1 MNEFTDIITAHPL
14 FHGMKPAHLEAL
26 LDGATTANLKT
37 GDVLFKEGEPANQ
50 FFLIE
55 RGQMALEAHEPR
67 DGTALVQT
75 LDTGDLLGWSWL
87 FPPFVWH
94 FRARAV
100 EPTRI
105 IAMSGARLLVNAER
119 DHDFGYEL
127 MKRVSQVLIHRL
139 QATRKTMLQLLCE
152 SDAGNPSGGSP
163 N

>member
-1 MNEFTDIITAHPL
+1 MSDFTDTITAHPL
-14 FHGMKPAHLEAL
+14 FHGMKPDHLESL
-26 LDGATTANLKT
+26 LDGATVANLKT

-55 RGQMALEAHEPR
+55 HGRIALEAHEPC
-67 DGTALVQT
+67 DGTLLVQA
-75 LDTGDLLGWSWL
+75 LGAGDLLGWSWL

-105 IAMSGARLLVNAER
+105 VGMSGARLLVHAER

-127 MKRVSQVLIHRL
+127 MKRVSRVLIQRL
-139 QATRKTMLQLLCE
+139 QATRHTMLKMLCE
-152 SDAGNPSGGSP
+152 RGADSPPEQPSK
-163 N
+163 